1 MPASAKAYV
10 MKAYYQEGNRK
21 NTMKNTM
28 TLCRLL
34 GALLLTAPG
43 ARAQTPGTQTAEKFE
58 KQIVKTV
65 SAKYL
70 FYLPKDYGKDA
81 AQKWPLLIFLH
92 GSGESGDDLEKVKAH
107 GPPKL
112 IAAGKDMPF
121 VVVSPQS
128 PGGGW
133 NTEVLNAM
141 LDEVLKKATIDEN
154 RIYLTGLSMGGFGT
168 WQWALDNP
176 KRFAAIVPICG
187 GGTPYRARRI
197 KDVPTWVFHGAKDP
211 TVPVKASEEMVEAMK
226 AAGAVEVKFHV
237 YPDAGH
243 DSWTVTYDNP
253 ELYTWLLAHSLSKTD
268 KKPEDANKAEVTREP

>member
-1 MPASAKAYV
+1 
-10 MKAYYQEGNRK
+10 
-21 NTMKNTM
+21 MKNTM
-28 TLCRLL
+28 AVCGAL
-34 GALLLTAPG
+34 GALLTATG
-43 ARAQTPGTQTAEKFE
+43 VRAQTPGTQTAEKFE

-70 FYLPKDYGKDA
+70 FYLPKDYGKDP
-81 AQKWPLLIFLH
+81 AQKWPLMIFLH
-92 GSGESGDDLEKVKAH
+92 GSGESGDDLEKVKMH

-112 IAAGKDMPF
+112 IAGGKDMPF

-141 LDEVLKKATIDEN
+141 LDEVLKKATIDED

-176 KRFAAIVPICG
+176 MRFAAIAPICG

-197 KDVPTWVFHGAKDP
+197 KDVPVWVFHGAKDP
-211 TVPVKASEEMVEAMK
+211 TVPIKASEEMVDALK
-226 AAGAVEVKFHV
+226 KAGAAEVKFTV

-243 DSWTVTYDNP
+243 DSWTATYDNP
-253 ELYTWLLAHSLSKTD
+253 ELYTWFLAHNRGKTGKKVADESKAA
-268 KKPEDANKAEVTREP
+268 K